1 MPDLS
6 PCFPT
11 KFVWNSQVPFKV
23 KSFVWLVAHKKVN
36 TNDLLQLRRP
46 YKALSPDICKL
57 CMMQGESA
65 DHLFLHSSLS
75 MGLWHKLFQL
85 AKMDWVPLRSI
96 SDMMSINYKG
106 FGTSKRGIVL
116 WQNACIALIWVVW
129 QERNVRIFEDKARN
143 SENLWDSIHFLA
155 SLWAYCCVVFKGIPL
170 NVLQIDWL
178 AVCSFNGMV

>member
-1 MPDLS
+1 M
-6 PCFPT
+6 T
-11 KFVWNSQVPFKV
+11 
-23 KSFVWLVAHKKVN
+23 HKKVN

-57 CMMQGESA
+57 CMKQREST
-65 DHLFLHSSLS
+65 DHLFLHCSLS

-85 AKMDWVPLRSI
+85 AKMDWAPPRSI
-96 SDMMSINYKG
+96 LDMMSINYKG

-129 QERNVRIFEDKARN
+129 RERNARIFEDKVRN
-143 SENLWDSIHFLA
+143 SKNLWDSIHFLA
-155 SLWAYCCVVFKGIPL
+155 SLWAYCSTVFKGIPL

-178 AVCSFNGMV
+178 AVCSSNGMV